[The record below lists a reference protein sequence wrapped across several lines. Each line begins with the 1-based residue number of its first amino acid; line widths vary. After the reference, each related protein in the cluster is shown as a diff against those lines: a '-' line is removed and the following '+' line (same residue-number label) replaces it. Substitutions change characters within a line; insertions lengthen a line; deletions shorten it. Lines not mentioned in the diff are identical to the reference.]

1 MATQAAQVFRVGPL
15 LADHRLSLRRRVDMT
30 RAGTLVSGDLS
41 WEVSLVDLSTFGC
54 RLAGEHGVVAG
65 ERVRLDL
72 GGAAVSATVM
82 WTRDD
87 MLGCRFDVAIARP
100 LMRSLV
106 LGLA

>member
-1 MATQAAQVFRVGPL
+1 MATQAAQVVRVGPL
-15 LADHRLSLRRRVDMT
+15 LADHRLALGRRVDMT
-30 RAGTLVSGDLS
+30 RAGMNAPG
-41 WEVSLVDLSTFGC
+41 EPVSLVDLSTFGC
-54 RLAGEHGVVAG
+54 RLSGDHDLLAGD
-65 ERVRLDL
+65 RVRLDL

-87 MLGCRFDVAIARP
+87 MLGCRFDTAIARP

>member
-15 LADHRLSLRRRVDMT
+15 LADHRLSLRRRVELT
-30 RAGTLVSGDLS
+30 RAGADSPG
-41 WEVSLVDLSTFGC
+41 EPVSLVDLSTFGC
-54 RLAGEHGVVAG
+54 RLAGEHDLAAG
-65 ERVRLDL
+65 DLVRLDL
-72 GGAAVSATVM
+72 GGAMVSATVI